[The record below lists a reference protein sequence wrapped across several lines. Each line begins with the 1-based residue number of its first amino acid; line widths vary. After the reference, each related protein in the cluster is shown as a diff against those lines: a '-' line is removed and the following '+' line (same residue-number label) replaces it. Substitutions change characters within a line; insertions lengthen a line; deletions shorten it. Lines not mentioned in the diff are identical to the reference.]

1 MIEEGDGGSAIER
14 DLLSVGDVRSGKETW
29 GLACFGV
36 TVPFHTTIATVRI
49 TITAVDGDFFGI
61 WDSWLEH
68 RDRLLQELPL
78 RERERQVQREGPEEG
93 LEELQEA
100 LLLQGRRVNDAAR
113 DSGAWW
119 NAEHACE
126 HGRVCDTHIARF
138 QRKCACLG

>member
-1 MIEEGDGGSAIER
+1 MGDQQSRGISSALET
-14 DLLSVGDVRSGKETW
+14 SGAGRRPG

-36 TVPFHTTIATVRI
+36 TVPFPTSIATVA
-49 TITAVDGDFFGI
+49 TVITAVDWDFFGI

-68 RDRLLQELPL
+68 RDRLLQELLL
-78 RERERQVQREGPEEG
+78 RERERRVQREGPEEG

-100 LLLQGRRVNDAAR
+100 LLLQRRRVHDTAR
-113 DSGAWW
+113 DCGARG